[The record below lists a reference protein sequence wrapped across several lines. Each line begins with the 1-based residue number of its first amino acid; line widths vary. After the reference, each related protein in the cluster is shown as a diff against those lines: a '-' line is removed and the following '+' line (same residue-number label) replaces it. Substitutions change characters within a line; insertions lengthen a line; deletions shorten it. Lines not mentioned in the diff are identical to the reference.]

1 LSEAILGGPSTQ
13 RDAFTLFLDSPRRVI
28 LEVKPT
34 QRIGYDGGKM
44 GKATSEWM
52 AEQATKTKADKS

>member
-1 LSEAILGGPSTQ
+1 LSAAVMGNSDPVR
-13 RDAFTLFLDSPRRVI
+13 RDTFTKFLDSPRRVI

-52 AEQATKTKADKS
+52 AANAESKKED